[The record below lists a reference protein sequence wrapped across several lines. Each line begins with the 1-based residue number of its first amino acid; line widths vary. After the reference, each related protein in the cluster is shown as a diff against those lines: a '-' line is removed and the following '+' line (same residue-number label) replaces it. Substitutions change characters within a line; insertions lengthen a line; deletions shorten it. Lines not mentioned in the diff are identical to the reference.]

1 MEALFFDSK
10 KAVVKRV
17 PLPPSVEGYALVR
30 VIASGICSTD
40 LQLLRGY
47 YDFKGIPGHEF
58 VGRVEGP
65 LGSSWIG
72 KRVVGEINLACRNCQ
87 WCSKGWGRHC
97 PKRKV
102 LGILG
107 HPGAHAE
114 WLSLP
119 EVNLHEV
126 PSEISDEE
134 ALFAE
139 PLAAACE
146 ILDQIPVGLGTRAAV
161 LGPGKLGKL
170 VAQVLKT
177 AGADV
182 TMVGR
187 PKNAKEKTPHA
198 AFDLVVEATGSPE
211 GMPRAVEMV
220 RPRGTIVWKSTHAG
234 NAKFDAAPLV
244 VNEITVVGSRC
255 GRFTPALELLRRRRV
270 EVQSLLAAEFP
281 LSKGP
286 KAMAEA
292 AKAGMLKVVL
302 RP

>member
-1 MEALFFDSK
+1 MQALHFENK
-10 KAVVKRV
+10 RAKLKRV
-17 PLPPSVEGYALVR
+17 PLPAVAEGYALVR

-65 LGSSWIG
+65 TGSAWLG
-72 KRVVGEINLACRNCQ
+72 KRVVGEINLACRNCE
-87 WCSKGWGRHC
+87 WCRKGWGRHC
-97 PKRKV
+97 PNRKV
-102 LGILG
+102 LGIVN

-126 PSEISDEE
+126 PPEVSDEE
-134 ALFAE
+134 ALFTE

-146 ILDQIPVGLGTRAAV
+146 ILDQIPVGAGTRAAV
-161 LGPGKLGKL
+161 LGPGKLGRL
-170 VAQVLKT
+170 AAQVLRT

-182 TMVGR
+182 QLIGR
-187 PKNAKEKTPHA
+187 PKGKKDPVKSAS
-198 AFDLVVEATGSPE
+198 FDLVVEATGSPE
-211 GMPRAVEMV
+211 GMPRAVRIV
-220 RPRGTIVWKSTHAG
+220 RPRGTIVWKSTHHG
-234 NAKFDAAPLV
+234 PAKFDAAPLV

-255 GRFTPALELLRRRRV
+255 GRFAPALELLRRRRV
-270 EVQSLLAAEFP
+270 EVASLMAEEFP